1 MKKRITFTASV
12 VLLVSAIFVPAGAGN
27 SFEPAAT
34 FSSSSG
40 DTIRIEPVTFREGV
54 AFSWHETER
63 SCERARKF
71 RKYFR
76 QTSADSCRHT
86 IDHGKEWWVFTYRA
100 D

>member
-40 DTIRIEPVTFREGV
+40 DTIRIEPVTFKEGIAV
-54 AFSWHETER
+54 SWHETER
-63 SCERARKF
+63 GCERARKIKKFF
-71 RKYFR
+71 RK
-76 QTSADSCRHT
+76 TSDDSCRP
-86 IDHGKEWWVFTYRA
+86 FTMYGEKLWGFAYRT

>member
-34 FSSSSG
+34 FSFSFG

>member
-1 MKKRITFTASV
+1 MKKRITFTALV
-12 VLLVSAIFVPAGAGN
+12 MLLVSAIFVPAGAGN

-40 DTIRIEPVTFREGV
+40 DTIRIEPVRFKEGI

-63 SCERARKF
+63 GCERARKIKKFF
-71 RKYFR
+71 RKNP
-76 QTSADSCRHT
+76 SDSCRPI
-86 IDHGKEWWVFTYRA
+86 IDHGKEWWFFTHRA

>member
-40 DTIRIEPVTFREGV
+40 DTIRIEPVTFKEGV
-54 AFSWHETER
+54 AFSWHKTER
-63 SCERARKF
+63 GCERARKIKKFF
-71 RKYFR
+71 RKNP
-76 QTSADSCRHT
+76 SDSCRPIT
-86 IDHGKEWWVFTYRA
+86 DHGEKLWVFAYRA